1 VQKLGMAFF
10 LPNIAVSNFTIK
22 IVLSRNDFCQ
32 GNNNNNNNNNMKIGI
47 TSAVL
52 RTTLCI

>member
-1 VQKLGMAFF
+1 MQKLGMAFF

-32 GNNNNNNNNNMKIGI
+32 GNNNNNNNMKIGI